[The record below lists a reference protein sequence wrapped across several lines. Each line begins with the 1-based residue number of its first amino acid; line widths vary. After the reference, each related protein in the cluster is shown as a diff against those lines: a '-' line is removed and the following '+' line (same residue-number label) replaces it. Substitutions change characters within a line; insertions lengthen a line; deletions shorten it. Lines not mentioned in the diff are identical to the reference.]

1 MTTYNQNKNEYCVGD
16 YIGYTVESYN
26 CSIGGYD
33 YHTSYGCIVDY
44 INKNDSIIIYTIIK
58 QYGGELWT
66 ITNPKMKISEKE
78 FLLNFSLYDQN
89 IEKILKN
96 KNNVPKKIMNI
107 INLKYIN
114 QQQNI
119 IKKVFGYSIT
129 NILKNKNEKF
139 KISPETWYI
148 NWYACNIF
156 KSCTHEEIIKNM
168 SHCYGASKDIT
179 IFMKSHIDLFL
190 EIQMLESLT
199 DILFLIEENVLFFKY
214 KSGKID
220 SKQLNK
226 LLFNIIV
233 QKLNTKLV
241 LKYRPEQ
248 KMYLSFKYNGDY
260 YKSNIDY
267 NFFETKII
275 IPSKYRSVKTLNTN
289 SICHKKLEFDYT
301 NQNNWHDKKSDD
313 EIFQQNIF
321 ENKKIIFENKNV
333 QCFKNS
339 KSYILKITNDSGEI
353 IYLKNVSDIIF
364 SKNYIYN
371 NNEIINLDTL

>member
-156 KSCTHEEIIKNM
+156 
-168 SHCYGASKDIT
+168 
-179 IFMKSHIDLFL
+179 
-190 EIQMLESLT
+190 
-199 DILFLIEENVLFFKY
+199 
-214 KSGKID
+214 
-220 SKQLNK
+220 
-226 LLFNIIV
+226 
-233 QKLNTKLV
+233 
-241 LKYRPEQ
+241 
-248 KMYLSFKYNGDY
+248 
-260 YKSNIDY
+260 
-267 NFFETKII
+267 
-275 IPSKYRSVKTLNTN
+275 
-289 SICHKKLEFDYT
+289 
-301 NQNNWHDKKSDD
+301 
-313 EIFQQNIF
+313 
-321 ENKKIIFENKNV
+321 
-333 QCFKNS
+333 
-339 KSYILKITNDSGEI
+339 
-353 IYLKNVSDIIF
+353 
-364 SKNYIYN
+364 
-371 NNEIINLDTL
+371 